1 MGLLSKNRGC
11 GVIGIEAGGELPQEL
26 KVGRQTRR

>member
-1 MGLLSKNRGC
+1 MGLHPKTRGR